1 MNGDLIQLLEERM
14 PTFSKGQ
21 KLIAQ
26 YLINSYDKAAY
37 MTAARLGALVGVSE
51 STVVRFA
58 IELGFEGYP
67 ELQKSLQEIIRTRLT
82 YNQRIAVTNNRIG
95 DGDLLDKVL
104 LSDSEKIRSTLDA
117 ISREDF
123 HRAVDRI
130 IGARQIFIMGV
141 RSSASLAS
149 FLSYSLNLIFDNIR
163 LVHTTSGS
171 EVFESLFPMT
181 KDDVLI
187 AISFPRYSTR
197 IVNAV
202 EYAHQIGAG
211 VIALTDNRK
220 SPIAEHASE
229 VLVAQSDMASYID
242 SLVAPLSVIN
252 AITVAIGRK
261 KQSEI
266 EERFDKLE
274 TLWEEFDVYQKHK

>member
-1 MNGDLIQLLEERM
+1 MTDILTKIETMM
-14 PTFSKGQ
+14 PEFSKGQ
-21 KLIAQ
+21 KAIGHYMLEH
-26 YLINSYDKAAY
+26 YDKAAY
-37 MTAARLGALVGVSE
+37 LTASKLGAVVRVSE

-58 IELGFEGYP
+58 NELGFEGYP

-95 DGDLLDKVL
+95 DGELLDKVL
-104 LSDSEKIRSTLDA
+104 LSDSEKIRATMDS
-117 ISREDF
+117 ISHEDF
-123 HRAVDRI
+123 HRAVDKI
-130 IGARQIFIMGV
+130 ISARQIFIMGV

-149 FLSYSLNLIFDNIR
+149 FLSYSLNLVFDNIR

-187 AISFPRYSTR
+187 AISFPRYSSR

-202 EYAHQIGAG
+202 EYAHQLGAS

-252 AITVAIGRK
+252 AITVAIGKK
-261 KQSEI
+261 KQAEI